1 MTLSTSTLPYIR
13 SVVLPSGGNENGNT
27 EHVGR
32 YDPTWEEWIH
42 SRKTKGW
49 MTGVVVGCFLL
60 VCGAVLYCRHVY
72 KKRMASAEASA
83 KRDLEMRA
91 RMLY

>member
-49 MTGVVVGCFLL
+49 MTGVVVGAFFLS
-60 VCGAVLYCRHVY
+60 VAQCSTVDMFTR
-72 KKRMASAEASA
+72 SEW
-83 KRDLEMRA
+83 RA
-91 RMLY
+91 RRRLQSEI